1 MSSNTLL
8 VKLYLASNYIFLE
21 IIIDKI
27 RLMGV
32 MESQLMS
39 ESIQFYYSVY
49 TYFIHCFQIDQ
60 YSENYK
66 KTKHSIYNIH
76 ST

>member
-1 MSSNTLL
+1 MSSNTIL
-8 VKLYLASNYIFLE
+8 VKLYLASNYIFFE

-27 RLMGV
+27 RLMW
-32 MESQLMS
+32 SQLMS

-49 TYFIHCFQIDQ
+49 TYVIHCFQIDQ
-60 YSENYK
+60 CSENYK